1 MIYQYKE
8 TEKTFGVIRLKKY
21 MKLYLGHVD
30 FKLPVESPIRNVL
43 CAIKYVSQKPSRVM
57 KDNNVATIADVKD
70 KDQEKQEENTD
81 QIQTRKKASTFNSE
95 TTNIDDTGIGNQKRK
110 EVRKS
115 SKENVNQKSI
125 GQ

>member
-8 TEKTFGVIRLKKY
+8 TEKTFWVIRLKKY

-30 FKLPVESPIRNVL
+30 FKFPVESHRNVL

-81 QIQTRKKASTFNSE
+81 QIQMRKKASTFNSE
-95 TTNIDDTGIGNQKRK
+95 TTNIDDTGIGNQSEKK
-110 EVRKS
+110 
-115 SKENVNQKSI
+115 
-125 GQ
+125 